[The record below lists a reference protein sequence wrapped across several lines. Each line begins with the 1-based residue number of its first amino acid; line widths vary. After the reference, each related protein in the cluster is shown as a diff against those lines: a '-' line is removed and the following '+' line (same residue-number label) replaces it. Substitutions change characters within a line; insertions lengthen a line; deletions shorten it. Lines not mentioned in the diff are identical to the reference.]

1 MGAARM
7 GLGWRTVSALAGALV
22 LGTVL
27 LAASPQA
34 SPHVQKLFGEAW
46 LQCKDAS
53 CLTAAEQGLMPKTGA
68 AFGVA
73 YGMRVGSDDEKLE
86 LSMEVKEPKPP
97 TECNGVKM
105 APGLQKCG
113 TRCDYGK
120 YLKNV
125 RFVQVPSGMDAA
137 GVGLGGRR

>member
-1 MGAARM
+1 
-7 GLGWRTVSALAGALV
+7 
-22 LGTVL
+22 
-27 LAASPQA
+27 
-34 SPHVQKLFGEAW
+34 
-46 LQCKDAS
+46 
-53 CLTAAEQGLMPKTGA
+53 MPKTGA

-73 YGMRVGSDDEKLE
+73 YGLRVGSEPCDKYLGSSFSKADGHACIKFRSKWHKECTCDVQAACETGVAMPVDSDDEKLE